1 MDSSLR
7 RALGTTGY
15 VNKNSIQDE
24 TFAKKNNGFK
34 YFYKKASCLTGFRK
48 SLWKLNFY
56 TNFNFI
62 SFLFFLFLFWEY
74 LF

>member
-7 RALGTTGY
+7 RALGTTAY
-15 VNKNSIQDE
+15 VNENSIQDE

>member
-7 RALGTTGY
+7 RALGTTAY